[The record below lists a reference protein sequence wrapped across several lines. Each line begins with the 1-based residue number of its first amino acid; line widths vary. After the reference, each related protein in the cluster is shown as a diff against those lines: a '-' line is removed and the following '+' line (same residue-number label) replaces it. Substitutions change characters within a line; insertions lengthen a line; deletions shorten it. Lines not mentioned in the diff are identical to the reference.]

1 MCEALGLMERTLQC
15 SSNKVSTVNG
25 GMGKGIGKKES
36 GIPLRYFHTVLLC
49 ANHDGRSSRVAR
61 GAILQQQS
69 TRSIGRHY
77 GGGKVLTSKEESSQI
92 SIPIENSPKLMT
104 RVARK
109 RLKLKRVRKERDSF
123 GKEVYV
129 ICLIRVRQERTMKC
143 DTNSIDLSQVG
154 VTGLMKPLKEWT
166 ETTASVEEISR
177 IELDEKDDFVI
188 AKGDITGSFVN
199 TIPVINFSER
209 VNQFLIKDIANTVV
223 IKLLGQNIG
232 FVVLQNKMY
241 SLWKPSKPFQLKDIE
256 NENFLLS
263 SKILTILRKFSF
275 KNLIL
280 DNHSLVWLCH
290 GSVSKGFKDTCT
302 NEKFYGRLEGL
313 DFNTDNRAR
322 GKFVRMTIY
331 VNFDRPLDDHATVM
345 VGDGNIGGTEPYE
358 PWMLEDQR
366 GGIFTKNSD
375 EEKAS
380 LSPLMKS
387 KKFNFVGEY
396 SNATVGGSKV
406 GFKEVDRRLR
416 SNGSGESSKSQGK
429 KLAQGNV
436 LGFTNLVRL
445 DRKSG
450 GPKFPCKL
458 DGPGVLGQAIDVEKC
473 VHIV

>member
-1 MCEALGLMERTLQC
+1 MCEALGLMEGTLQC

-123 GKEVYV
+123 GKENGLKQRLLWRLHYKHQFPNEKKV
-129 ICLIRVRQERTMKC
+129 
-143 DTNSIDLSQVG
+143 LSRDRA
-154 VTGLMKPLKEWT
+154 L
-166 ETTASVEEISR
+166 EISR

-275 KNLIL
+275 K
-280 DNHSLVWLCH
+280 
-290 GSVSKGFKDTCT
+290 
-302 NEKFYGRLEGL
+302 
-313 DFNTDNRAR
+313 
-322 GKFVRMTIY
+322 
-331 VNFDRPLDDHATVM
+331 DDHATVM